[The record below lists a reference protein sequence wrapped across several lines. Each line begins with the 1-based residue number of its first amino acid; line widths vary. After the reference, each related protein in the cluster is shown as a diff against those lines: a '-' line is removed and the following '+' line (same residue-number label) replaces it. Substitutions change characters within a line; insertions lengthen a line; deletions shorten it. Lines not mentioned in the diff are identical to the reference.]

1 MSSQFSLA
9 ERLVIAHSLKPAAD
23 AAGRTG
29 AYVSLK
35 HAQKAWAVFYVD
47 QANAATIALSLSKAT
62 AVAGTGA
69 AAVTELLPISSNADM
84 ATSSVQVAQ
93 TAAASFTT
101 SAATKVKQVILEID
115 PGKLGETFDCV
126 ALVTGA
132 SNAANITSGF
142 VVIEPKWAGATL
154 PEVMTD

>member
-1 MSSQFSLA
+1 MPSQFCLG
-9 ERLVIAHSLKPAAD
+9 ERLIFASSLTPQAD

-29 AYVSLK
+29 LYVSLK
-35 HAQKAWAVFYVD
+35 NAQKAWAVFD
-47 QANAATIALSLSKAT
+47 INQGNAATIALSLSKAT
-62 AVAGTGA
+62 AVAPTGA
-69 AAVTELLPISSNADM
+69 TAVTELLPIWANQDTAASSIQ
-84 ATSSVQVAQ
+84 SAQ

-101 SAATKVKQVILEID
+101 SAALKSKRVIIEID
-115 PGKLGETFDCV
+115 PGKLGETYDCI

-142 VVIEPKWAGATL
+142 IVIEPKWAGATL